1 MSFGWRG
8 LFGDDIPIDTEF
20 FQCTPILILLF
31 DVLAIFSSLVLIEG
45 SIVRGEEI
53 MIWNDNERKEFN
65 KRKRAETER
74 MINWNDFIFHFYTQS
89 PGISGS
95 WR

>member
-1 MSFGWRG
+1 
-8 LFGDDIPIDTEF
+8 LGDDIPIDTEC

-53 MIWNDNERKEFN
+53 MI
-65 KRKRAETER
+65 
-74 MINWNDFIFHFYTQS
+74 
-89 PGISGS
+89 
-95 WR
+95 